1 MPDGYA
7 YSIMISAFC
16 RGRRFEEAKQLAKD
30 FEATYDRYDLV
41 MLNTMLCAYCR
52 AGEMESVMEMLKKM
66 DELAISPDYKTFHIL
81 IKYFCKEKLYLL
93 AHRTMVD
100 MHNKGHQLEEVC
112 SFFYHF
118 QLSNLN
124 TVLLFFSPY
133 KNKKKQKT
141 WNKKNGCLC
150 LLNY

>member
-1 MPDGYA
+1 MADGYS

-16 RGRRFEEAKQLAKD
+16 RGGLLEEAKQLAKD
-30 FEATYDRYDLV
+30 FEARYDKYDLV

-93 AHRTMVD
+93 AYRTMMD
-100 MHNKGHQLEEVC
+100 MQNKGHQLDEVC
-112 SFFYHF
+112 SF
-118 QLSNLN
+118 LSLPIDQN
-124 TVLLFFSPY
+124 
-133 KNKKKQKT
+133 
-141 WNKKNGCLC
+141 
-150 LLNY
+150 

>member
-112 SFFYHF
+112 SFFII
-118 QLSNLN
+118 S
-124 TVLLFFSPY
+124 S
-133 KNKKKQKT
+133 
-141 WNKKNGCLC
+141 
-150 LLNY
+150 